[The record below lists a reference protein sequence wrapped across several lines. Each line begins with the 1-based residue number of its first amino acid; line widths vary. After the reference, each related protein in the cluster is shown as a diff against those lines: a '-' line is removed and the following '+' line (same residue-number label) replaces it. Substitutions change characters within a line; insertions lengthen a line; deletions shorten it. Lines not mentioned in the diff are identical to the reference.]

1 LKTKYFSS
9 LLPELATRATRATVS
24 RLGFSNPALRAY
36 LTEFF
41 SASYGEKGC
50 FLGDPVFEATFG
62 WEEADATMESLAPSL
77 LMPSLVNA
85 LDRPEGGKSDDYRFP
100 RAARPYRH
108 QLESWRILGA
118 EKPQSVVVTSG
129 TGSGKTEC
137 FMVPILNQLARAHE
151 ERGAKLVGVE
161 ALFLYPLNALIQ
173 SQRERLHAWTSS
185 FGDGVRFCLY
195 NGLTPQTEKQF
206 HRNATPNQVVD
217 REILRAAPPPI
228 LVTNA
233 TMLEYMLVRAQDA
246 SILDASKGKLK
257 WIVLD
262 EAHTYI
268 GSQAAELALLLRR
281 VLHAFDVK
289 PEQVRFVATSATLGG
304 KEAEGALKDFLARL
318 SGLPLDHVH
327 VVSGSRKI
335 PKLEQGNSR
344 YESASLEELEA
355 LPGDSDDRYQSL
367 CANRTARGLR
377 EMLVPPAE
385 RATNLSAIKEALF
398 GAEFKRKPDANELAL
413 RWLDLLTGVT
423 KKSATG
429 RIPFLPL
436 RLHAFHNVLKGLWA
450 CADSDCRCK
459 RGTALD
465 AAEWR
470 YGMVY
475 GEPRLHCDC
484 GSPVY
489 ELRSCNDCNT
499 TFLWARRVLNKA
511 DGLYRLVQGAEDTRD
526 EFALDVELADDDS
539 EASDSV
545 TDDSPVLIANGYQ
558 VGTAEVVVARESL
571 VMHPVDIEDVVRLRG
586 RDETHVGDD
595 GQMAMVCPE
604 CGGQHGNGTHMFR
617 PAILGAPFLLGVI
630 IPTLLEFCPDID
642 SKDAKP
648 LERPLRGRRMI
659 SFTDSRQGTA
669 RIAAKLQQ
677 DSERNRVRGLIFR
690 KVMTA
695 GTASANVAAASEN
708 QDIANLREALKLSGP
723 NPFIQEMLD
732 AKLAKAESAA
742 TIKPVQFAEIAEW
755 LSAAASDVKD
765 WMHDYYASLDPTEFA
780 SNSGRERLARILLMR
795 EFARRPKRV
804 NSLETM
810 GLVRTT
816 YPKLDVVTRVP
827 DFPPGIPAFS
837 LTDWKDF
844 LKIALDFHVRENT
857 FIDLPDSWRKWGGNR
872 LSAKQL
878 LPPDSKEAQTNR
890 LKRWPQCNP
899 AGRQSRLVRLLAYV
913 CKIDAGSSYGK
924 EIIDSILRSAWDQLS
939 SVGLLQPGGVGR
951 YLMLNDVAL
960 APIEKA
966 WVCPVT
972 RRVLDVTFR
981 GVTPYLPEKVVSS
994 TVADCRPVTIPR
1006 CDLVL
1011 RDFPS
1016 EDDRI
1021 GAIRDWLN
1029 RDDSVVRL
1037 RSEGLWSDL
1046 NDRILEGGTYFRA
1059 AEHSAQ
1065 QPGARLAEYESLF
1078 KTGKINLLSCST
1090 TMEMGVDIGGIS
1102 VVAMNNVPPHPA
1114 NYLQR
1119 AGRAGRRSETRS
1131 AALSLCKNNPHDQNV
1146 FSDTLWAFH
1155 TELPAPAVLLSSPI
1169 LIQRHINSMLLAAF
1183 LRKELAGSGSAEKL
1197 NLEWWMLP
1205 RDSARLQRFC
1215 AWASCFDPVKDV
1227 QLAQGL
1233 RSLLRHTPHEG
1244 TASLDRLAH
1253 EAARMAGDHA
1263 FAWYAEFDA
1272 IETELGRFTLSDVK
1286 NSPAYK
1292 ALTIQKKRLTG
1303 EYLLRELATEGFL
1316 PGYGFPTN
1324 ISSFETLTCDEM
1336 ERSKAQRSHTE
1347 NEPGRIDNRMRF
1359 RDLPSR
1365 DTVTALR
1372 EYAPGSEVVID
1383 GLVYRSGGITLNWHA
1398 PASVTDI
1405 TEIQN
1410 IRDAWRCRNCGS
1422 SGTSVRAKPVA
1433 ECPDCGSALIADP
1446 DSRFVYLE
1454 PAGFSVDLYESPH
1467 NDVST
1472 QSFVPVA
1479 SPWVNAQ
1486 GEWLP
1491 LLNPAL
1497 GLYRSST
1504 DGMVFN
1510 YSAGAKGHGY
1520 ALCLGCGRTEPMDAA
1535 DQMPAVFV
1543 DSKTGKHR
1551 EHNRLRGAQG
1561 GDSRTCEGSYNSF
1574 AIMQSLRLGHEAHTD
1589 VLELLLFGL
1598 DGLPL
1603 KDRQVAYT
1611 LAVAIRNAVAS
1622 LLGIESS
1629 ELGCDTKPVKIAG
1642 GVVSQAIVIF
1652 DKNASGYCSSVSDKL
1667 QLLLQMTKKELEC
1680 SDNCHDACQHCLLDF
1695 ETRFRS
1701 DDLNR
1706 HAALAFASERWLA
1719 EFALPK
1725 ERAYFG
1731 ESRSSAEH
1739 QSLPEALTR
1748 ELTAPGAKSLRIYL
1762 AGDAANWDISA
1773 SPLRRWLTRWVVSGA
1788 DLQIV
1793 MPEKTVPLLSQP
1805 DKSCLHALCALDGV
1819 SVWTGVT
1826 PACNGDATVV
1836 AEVIG
1841 PQGSIAWATR
1851 SIAMVTPAGEWGEPD
1866 GDVIV
1871 RGQLSASGNLDRQ
1884 LNFEAIPLAPMSERT
1899 HRLELKSELDGQVI
1913 GFGGRLL
1920 AAIEAEL
1927 GAELFPKDTDIV
1939 EVTYHDRYLN
1949 SPLPVSLLLEFI
1961 SAVKTTYEDRWGI
1974 QKFSLMLSP
1983 FNDERRTNMPPS
1995 KIWHNWPQP
2004 EDRDHAIEAAFEF
2017 SGINVEVVS
2026 LSKQD
2031 AIHARRL
2038 DFKLDGGEVVQIWFD
2053 QGCSYWQSPRAYP
2066 SVGRSW
2072 FPFDR
2077 DPESQGEA
2085 IARADVRVE
2094 GQAFP
2099 TYVFIRR

>member
-1 LKTKYFSS
+1 MKTKYFSS

-24 RLGFSNPALRAY
+24 RLGFSNSALRAY

-41 SASYGEKGC
+41 SASYGEHGC

-77 LMPSLVNA
+77 LMTALVDA
-85 LDRPEGGKSDDYRFP
+85 LDRPGGRKDDDYRFP
-100 RAARPYRH
+100 RTAHPYRH

-137 FMVPILNQLARAHE
+137 FMVPILNQLAREHTA
-151 ERGAKLVGVE
+151 RGVKLVGVE

-173 SQRERLHAWTSS
+173 SQRERLNAWTSA

-206 HRNATPNQVVD
+206 YRNATPNQVVD
-217 REILRAAPPPI
+217 REVLRAAPPPI

-246 SILDASKGKLK
+246 PILDASKGKLK

-304 KEAEGALKDFLARL
+304 KEAEGQLKEFLARL

-327 VVSGSRKI
+327 VVSGARKI
-335 PKLEQGNSR
+335 PELDQGDSR
-344 YESASLEELEA
+344 YEFASLEELEA
-355 LPGDSDDRYQSL
+355 LPRDSSDRYQGL

-398 GAEFKRKPDANELAL
+398 GSDFKRKADASELAL

-423 KKSATG
+423 TKSPKGA
-429 RIPFLPL
+429 IAFLPL
-436 RLHAFHNVLKGLWA
+436 RLHAFHNVLQGLWA
-450 CADSDCRCK
+450 CADTACPCK

-465 AAEWR
+465 APEWHF
-470 YGMVY
+470 GMVY
-475 GEPRLHCDC
+475 GEPRQHCDC

-499 TFLWARRVLNKA
+499 TYLWARRVLNKT
-511 DGLYRLVQGAEDTRD
+511 DGRRRLVQGAEDTRD

-545 TDDSPVLIANGYQ
+545 TDDSVVLIANGYS
-558 VGTAEVVVARESL
+558 VGTAEIVVARESL
-571 VMHPVDIEDVVRLRG
+571 VVDPVDIDDVVRLRV
-586 RDETHVGDD
+586 RDETLVGDD

-604 CGGQHGNGTHMFR
+604 CGGQHGSGTHMFR

-695 GTASANVAAASEN
+695 GAAAANVAAVSED
-708 QDIANLREALKLSGP
+708 QDIVNLREALKHGA
-723 NPFIQEMLD
+723 NPVIQKMLD
-732 AKLAKAESAA
+732 EKLSKVENLAV
-742 TIKPVQFAEIAEW
+742 IKPVPFSEIAEW
-755 LSAAASDVKD
+755 LSTAASDVKD

-816 YPKLDVVTRVP
+816 YPKLDTVTRVP
-827 DFPPGIPAFS
+827 DFPPGISVFS

-878 LPPDSKEAQTNR
+878 LPPDSKEAQTTR
-890 LKRWPQCNP
+890 VKRWPQCNP
-899 AGRQSRLVRLLAYV
+899 VGRQSRLVRLLAYV
-913 CKIDAGSSYGK
+913 CKIDAASSYGK
-924 EIIDSILRSAWDQLS
+924 EIIDCILRGAWDQLS
-939 SVGLLQPGGVGR
+939 SAGLLQPGGIGR

-981 GVTPYLPEKVVSS
+981 GVTPYLPEKVVTS

-1011 RDFPS
+1011 QDFPS

-1029 RDDSVVRL
+1029 RDESVLQL

-1131 AALSLCKNNPHDQNV
+1131 VALSLCKNNPHDQNV
-1146 FSDTLWAFH
+1146 FANTLWAFH

-1205 RDSARLQRFC
+1205 TDSARLQRFC
-1215 AWASCFDPVKDV
+1215 AWANCFDPLKDV

-1244 TASLDRLAH
+1244 IASLDRLAH
-1253 EAARMAGDHA
+1253 EAAEMAGNHA
-1263 FAWYAEFDA
+1263 IAWYAEFDA
-1272 IETELGRFTLSDVK
+1272 IEIELGRFAASDAK
-1286 NSPAYK
+1286 TSPAYK

-1324 ISSFETLTCDEM
+1324 ISSLETLTCDEM
-1336 ERSKAQRSHTE
+1336 ARSKAQRSRAE

-1365 DTVTALR
+1365 DSVTALR

-1422 SGTSVRAKPVA
+1422 SGTSVRAKPVS
-1433 ECPDCGSALIADP
+1433 ECPDCGSVLVIDP

-1472 QSFVPVA
+1472 QSFVLVA

-1491 LLNPAL
+1491 LLNPGL

-1520 ALCLGCGRTEPMDAA
+1520 ALCLGCGRAEPMDAV
-1535 DQMPAVFV
+1535 DQMPAVFI

-1551 EHNRLRGAQG
+1551 EHKRLRGAQG
-1561 GDSRTCEGSYNSF
+1561 GDSRICEGSYNSF
-1574 AIMQSLRLGHEAHTD
+1574 AVMQSLRLGHEAHTD
-1589 VLELLLFGL
+1589 VLELLFFGL
-1598 DGLPL
+1598 DGRPL
-1603 KDRQVAYT
+1603 RDKQVAYT
-1611 LAVAIRNAVAS
+1611 LAVAIRNAVAC

-1629 ELGCDTKPVKIAG
+1629 ELGCDTKPVKIVG
-1642 GVVSQAIVIF
+1642 GIVSQAIAIF

-1667 QLLLQMTKKELEC
+1667 QRILQMTKQELEC

-1695 ETRFRS
+1695 ETRFRL

-1706 HAALAFASERWLA
+1706 HAALAFLSERWLA
-1719 EFALPK
+1719 EFSLPK

-1731 ESRSSAEH
+1731 ESVSSAEH
-1739 QSLPEALTR
+1739 QSLPEAITR
-1748 ELTAPGAKSLRIYL
+1748 ELSAPSAGSLRIYL
-1762 AGDAANWDISA
+1762 AGDSANWDLAA
-1773 SPLRRWLTRWVVSGA
+1773 SPLRRWVTRWVVSGTN
-1788 DLQIV
+1788 LQIV
-1793 MPEKTVPLLSQP
+1793 MPETVVSLLSQP

-1819 SVWTGVT
+1819 SAWSGVT
-1826 PACNGDATVV
+1826 PTCIGGAVVV
-1836 AEVIG
+1836 AELIG
-1841 PQGSIAWATR
+1841 QQGSIAWATR
-1851 SIAMVTPAGEWGEPD
+1851 SVPMATPASEWGESD

-1871 RGQLSASGNLDRQ
+1871 RGLIPTSADLGRQ
-1884 LNFEAIPLAPMSERT
+1884 LDFEAVSLVPMSERT
-1899 HRLELKSELDGQVI
+1899 HRLELKNELDGSVA
-1913 GFGGRLL
+1913 GFGSRLL
-1920 AAIEAEL
+1920 TAIEAEL
-1927 GAELFPKDTDIV
+1927 GGELFPKATDIV

-1949 SPLPVSLLLEFI
+1949 SPLPVALLLEFI
-1961 SAVKTTYEDRWGI
+1961 SAVKTTYGDRWGI
-1974 QKFSLMLSP
+1974 QKCSLTLSP
-1983 FNDERRTNMPPS
+1983 FNEEYRSNMPPNR
-1995 KIWHNWPQP
+1995 IWHNWPQP
-2004 EDRDHAIEAAFEF
+2004 EDRDRAIEAAFEF
-2017 SGINVEVVS
+2017 SGIDADIAN
-2026 LSKQD
+2026 LAKQD

-2053 QGCSYWQSPRAYP
+2053 QGCSYWQSPRVSP

-2077 DPESQGEA
+2077 DPGSQGEA

-2099 TYVFIRR
+2099 TYVFVRR

>member
-1 LKTKYFSS
+1 MKNLYFST

-24 RLGFSNPALRAY
+24 RLGFSNPALRAH
-36 LTEFF
+36 LTELF

-62 WEEADATMESLAPSL
+62 WEEAAAKMENLAPSL
-77 LMPSLVNA
+77 LTPSLVDA
-85 LDRPEGGKSDDYRFP
+85 LDKPGGGKSEDYRFP
-100 RAARPYRH
+100 KTAYPYRH
-108 QLESWRILGA
+108 QLEAWNILCA

-137 FMVPILNQLARAHE
+137 FMIPILNQLARE
-151 ERGAKLVGVE
+151 YESRKAKLVGVE

-173 SQRERLHAWTSS
+173 SQRERLDAWTAS

-206 HRNATPNQVVD
+206 HRDQTPNQVID
-217 REILRAAPPPI
+217 REALRAAPPPI

-289 PEQVRFVATSATLGG
+289 PEQVRFVATSATIGG
-304 KEAEGALKDFLARL
+304 EESKEQLREFLARL

-327 VVSGSRKI
+327 VVSGTRKI
-335 PKLEQGNSR
+335 PELEQGNSS
-344 YESASLEELEA
+344 YESASLEELEV
-355 LPGDSDDRYQSL
+355 LQSNSNERYEAL
-367 CANRTARGLR
+367 CANKVALGLR
-377 EMLVPPAE
+377 GIFVPPAD
-385 RATNLSAIKEALF
+385 RATNLSGIKKAIF
-398 GAEFKRKPDANELAL
+398 GPESSQTTHMTAQAL
-413 RWLDLLTGVT
+413 RWLDLLTATT
-423 KKSATG
+423 KQSKSGTT
-429 RIPFLPL
+429 PFLPL
-436 RLHAFHNVLKGLWA
+436 RLHAFHNVLQGLWA
-450 CADSDCRCK
+450 CSDPDCQCK

-465 AAEWR
+465 ADEWR

-475 GEPRLHCDC
+475 GEPRQHCDC

-499 TFLWARRVLNKA
+499 TYLWARRVLNKA
-511 DGLYRLVQGAEDTRD
+511 DARYRLVQGEEDTQD
-526 EFALDVELADDDS
+526 EFSLDVEVPEEESEGADR
-539 EASDSV
+539 V
-545 TDDSPVLIANGYQ
+545 IDDSPVLIANGYQ
-558 VGTAEVVVARESL
+558 VGTAKVLLARESL
-571 VMHPVDIEDVVRLRG
+571 VMDPADTDDVVRLRV
-586 RDETHVGDD
+586 RDETPVGDD
-595 GQMAMVCPE
+595 GDRAMVCPE
-604 CGGQHGNGTHMFR
+604 CGGQHGHGTTMFR
-617 PAILGAPFLLGVI
+617 AAILGAPFLLGEI
-630 IPTLLEFCPDID
+630 IPTLLEFCPDIE
-642 SKDAKP
+642 SKDVKP
-648 LERPLRGRRMI
+648 LDRPLRGRRMI

-677 DSERNRVRGLIFR
+677 DSERNRVRGLVLK
-690 KVMTA
+690 KVMAA
-695 GTASANVAAASEN
+695 GAAAASFETASEGK
-708 QDIANLREALKLSGP
+708 DIEDLRAALKFGP
-723 NPFIQEMLD
+723 NPVVQKMLD
-732 AKLAKAESAA
+732 DRLSKLSNAA
-742 TIKPVQFAEIAEW
+742 TIKPVPFVEIAEW
-755 LSAAASDVKD
+755 LSTAASDVKD
-765 WMHDYYASLDPTEFA
+765 WMHDYYLSLDPAEFA
-780 SNSGRERLARILLMR
+780 ANSGRERLARILLMR

-816 YPKLDVVTRVP
+816 YPKLDAVVRVP
-827 DFPPGIPAFS
+827 DFPPGLPAFS
-837 LTDWKDF
+837 LSDWKDF

-878 LPPDSKEAQTNR
+878 LPPDSKELQTNK
-890 LKRWPQCNP
+890 LKRWPQSNP

-913 CKIDAGSSYGK
+913 CKLDAESSYGK
-924 EIIDSILRSAWDQLS
+924 EIIDCILRSAWDQLIA
-939 SVGLLQPGGVGR
+939 VGLLQPGGIGR
-951 YLMLNDVAL
+951 YLTLNDVAL

-972 RRVLDVTFR
+972 RRILDVTFR
-981 GVTPYLPEKVVSS
+981 GVTPYLPEKAVSPS
-994 TVADCRPVTIPR
+994 VADCRAVTIPR

-1011 RDFPS
+1011 QDFPS
-1016 EDDRI
+1016 DDQRI
-1021 GAIRDWLN
+1021 NAIRDWVN
-1029 RDDSVVRL
+1029 CDESVVQL
-1037 RSEGLWSDL
+1037 RREGLWSDL
-1046 NDRILEGGTYFRA
+1046 NDRILEGGTYFRT

-1065 QPGARLAEYESLF
+1065 QPGVRLAEYESQF

-1119 AGRAGRRSETRS
+1119 AGRAGRRGETRS
-1131 AALSLCKNNPHDQNV
+1131 VSLALCKNNPHDQNV
-1146 FSDTLWAFH
+1146 FANTLWAFN
-1155 TELPAPAVLLSSPI
+1155 TNLPAPAVLLSSSI

-1183 LRKELAGSGSAEKL
+1183 LRKELSGSGSAEKL
-1197 NLEWWMLP
+1197 SLEWWMLP
-1205 RDSARLQRFC
+1205 KDSARLQRFC
-1215 AWASCFDPVKDV
+1215 AWASCFDPIKEAH
-1227 QLAQGL
+1227 LAQGL

-1253 EAARMAGDHA
+1253 EAARMAAEHA
-1263 FAWYAEFDA
+1263 VSWYAEFNA
-1272 IETELGRFTLSDVK
+1272 IESELDRFPLSDA
-1286 NSPAYK
+1286 NASPALK
-1292 ALTIQKKRLTG
+1292 ALTIQRKRLTA

-1316 PGYGFPTN
+1316 PGYGFPTD
-1324 ISSFETLTCDEM
+1324 ISSFETLTCDEL
-1336 ERSKAQRSHTE
+1336 ERNKNRRSS

-1383 GLVYRSGGITLNWHA
+1383 GLVYRSAGITLNWHA

-1422 SGTSVRAKPVA
+1422 SGTSVRAKTIH
-1433 ECPDCGSALIADP
+1433 ECPDCGAALVPDP
-1446 DSRFVYLE
+1446 ETRFTYLE
-1454 PAGFSVDLYESPH
+1454 PAGFSVDLYDSPH

-1491 LLNPAL
+1491 LINPAL
-1497 GLYRSST
+1497 GLYRSSN

-1510 YSAGAKGHGY
+1510 YSSGAKGHGY
-1520 ALCLGCGRTEPMDAA
+1520 ALCLTCGRAEPMDAV
-1535 DQMPAVFV
+1535 DQMPAAFV
-1543 DSKTGKHR
+1543 DLKTGKHK

-1561 GDSRTCEGSYNSF
+1561 GDSRICEGSYNSF
-1574 AIMQSLRLGHEAHTD
+1574 AVMPSLRLGHEAHTD

-1598 DGLPL
+1598 DGIPL
-1603 KDRQVAYT
+1603 RDKQVAFT
-1611 LAVAIRNAVAS
+1611 LAVAIRNAIAR

-1642 GVVSQAIVIF
+1642 ASVSQAIVIF
-1652 DKNASGYCSSVSDKL
+1652 DKNASGYCSSVTDKL
-1667 QLLLQMTKKELEC
+1667 QQLFVMAKDELEC
-1680 SDNCHDACQHCLLDF
+1680 VNHCHAACQHCLLDF

-1706 HAALAFASERWLA
+1706 HAALAFVSEDWMKA
-1719 EFALPK
+1719 FALP
-1725 ERAYFG
+1725 EEYAYFG
-1731 ESRSSAEH
+1731 KATSTAEH
-1739 QSLPEALTR
+1739 QSLPEAITR
-1748 ELTAPGAKSLRIYL
+1748 ELATPSTKTLRIYL
-1762 AGDAANWDISA
+1762 AGDATDWDVAA
-1773 SPLRRWLTRWVVSGA
+1773 SPLRRWITRWAVTGNE
-1788 DLQIV
+1788 LQIV
-1793 MPEKTVPLLSQP
+1793 MPGEMVSLLSPP
-1805 DKSCLHALCALDGV
+1805 DKSCLNSLCVLDGV
-1819 SVWTGVT
+1819 SIWAGS
-1826 PACNGDATVV
+1826 PPSCASGGIV
-1836 AEVIG
+1836 AAELLG
-1841 PQGSIAWATR
+1841 KDGAIAWATA
-1851 SIAMVTPAGEWGEPD
+1851 SMSMAKPAGTWGEPD
-1866 GDVIV
+1866 GSTIT
-1871 RGQLSASGNLDRQ
+1871 RGKPSSSGSLDHR
-1884 LNFEAIPLAPMSERT
+1884 LKLESISPVPVSERT
-1899 HRLELKSELDGQVI
+1899 HRLELKNELDGPVM
-1913 GFGGRLL
+1913 GFGKRLL
-1920 AAIEAEL
+1920 SAVEAAL
-1927 GAELFPKDTDIV
+1927 GESLFATASDIV

-1961 SAVKTTYEDRWGI
+1961 SGVKTVYADRWGVT
-1974 QKFSLMLSP
+1974 KFSLMLSP
-1983 FNDERRTNMPPS
+1983 FFEEPRPGMPPN
-1995 KIWHNWPQP
+1995 KIWHNWSHP
-2004 EDRDHAIEAAFEF
+2004 DARDCAVEAAFEF
-2017 SGINVEVVS
+2017 SGIQVSVVS

-2038 DFKLDGGEVVQIWFD
+2038 DFTLDSGDTVQIWFD
-2053 QGCSYWQSPRAYP
+2053 QGCSYWQTPRSNPGA
-2066 SVGRSW
+2066 GRCW
-2072 FPFDR
+2072 FPFDKSA
-2077 DPESQGEA
+2077 EAQGEA
-2085 IARADVRVE
+2085 IALADARVE
-2094 GQAFP
+2094 GQVFP
-2099 TYVFIRR
+2099 TYVFVGR